1 MLYAKKT
8 RKIANIYVSM
18 MVTLLKLSYL
28 SWEKKKIQ
36 NSMLANT
43 DNTRVYIYKYDQG
56 WLLKLC

>member
-56 WLLKLC
+56 